1 MGEGEELIRKFMVRW
16 LSIALS
22 GLVFAATSP
31 SQTDAPKEAQ
41 KQSIQGK
48 VVEAKSGQP
57 IRKVNVEVFGGTG
70 QSNGRHS
77 ATTSADGTFAIE
89 DMMPGRYT
97 VTLEHPGFV
106 QAVASGGQG
115 TFTLQPGQSLSGLV
129 FRMQS
134 AGVISGKIVD
144 ADGDPM
150 AGVSVNA
157 TISGTSAVAAQRY
170 RPGSGTTNDLGEY
183 RIADLRPGK
192 YLISAQPP
200 QRAMAVPVEE
210 KEKAKERLVYTSTY
224 FPGTLDKG
232 QAAVVEVRS
241 GEEATANFGMLMSHV
256 GHSYRVSG
264 TIAGVPTGAMV
275 QLILFSKGGSEEVSS
290 GELLKEGNRFECQNV
305 LPGTYEAMMMVVN
318 GILSGGQPDVHMVQ
332 LTPSIE
338 VDKTD
343 VEGVQLQAVSGE
355 QIRGK
360 FRLDTEERFDW
371 TQLNVTLLP
380 IEEGYRRRCRRAG
393 RCSLRHTL
401 RRVGICR

>member
-1 MGEGEELIRKFMVRW
+1 MGEGEEFIRKFILRW

-22 GLVFAATSP
+22 CLVLAATSP
-31 SQTDAPKEAQ
+31 SQTDAPKEGQ

-57 IRKVNVEVFGGTG
+57 VRKVNVEVFGGTG

-77 ATTSADGTFAIE
+77 ATTSADGTFTIE

-106 QAVASGGQG
+106 QVVARGGQG

-144 ADGDPM
+144 VDGDPM

-157 TISGTSAVAAQRY
+157 MISGTSALAAQRY
-170 RPGSGTTNDLGEY
+170 RSGSGTTNDLGEY
-183 RIADLRPGK
+183 RIPDLRPGK

-200 QRAMAVPVEE
+200 QRATAVPVEE
-210 KEKAKERLVYTSTY
+210 KEKAKERSVYTSTY
-224 FPGTLDKG
+224 FPGTLDKS
-232 QAAVVEVRS
+232 QAVVVEVRS
-241 GEEATANFGMLMSHV
+241 GEEAAANFGVLMSHLS
-256 GHSYRVSG
+256 HSYRVSG
-264 TIAGVPTGAMV
+264 TVAGVPTGAMV
-275 QLILFSKGGSEEVSS
+275 QLILFSKSGGEGASS

-305 LPGTYEAMMMVVN
+305 LPGTYEAMMIVFKGM
-318 GILSGGQPDVHMVQ
+318 LSEGQPDAQMLQ

-343 VEGVQLQAVSGE
+343 VEGVQLQAVPGG
-355 QIRGK
+355 QIRVPA
-360 FRLDTEERFDW
+360 R
-371 TQLNVTLLP
+371 
-380 IEEGYRRRCRRAG
+380 YRRE
-393 RCSLRHTL
+393 
-401 RRVGICR
+401 I